1 LIKNMLWGKSRNIV
15 VALEVGSTKVAAAV
29 GEIRPDGTLALLG
42 IGEGPSGQVRKC
54 EIVDFE
60 VAQGCIRDALAEAEQ
75 KTDVVVAEVYLAI
88 TGAHIRSSNIRVSTA
103 TNNENDEIGPEHL
116 QELHDM
122 ATSQTL
128 PTDHAIVHHLL
139 QHYVLD
145 DGTTTDNPVGQV
157 SKHLTAHYHQVY
169 GLASRLQTTIK
180 CVKELSIDVKNYAL
194 SSYATAQAVLTRN
207 QKQLGAVVINLGG
220 GMSDY
225 IAYHKGAVVHTG
237 VLGVGGDHLTNDI
250 VSAFKIPYAKA
261 EQLKKSDGSVILDPG
276 AEEDAITLPGAY
288 NFEERKIYRASLNT
302 VMQARQAE
310 IFEIILDDLTRAHF
324 WPHFHGTVY
333 ITGGASQVRGLIDL
347 ALQIF
352 PCPVELAHQSPFDGD
367 QHYGRRPDL
376 STLMGLL
383 HYARQAELEGASA
396 RGLARFGQSLRRA
409 LASMRLI

>member
-1 LIKNMLWGKSRNIV
+1 MFWGKSRNIV

-42 IGEGPSGQVRKC
+42 IGEGSSGQVRKC

-60 VAQGCIRDALAEAEQ
+60 VAQGCVRDALAEAEQ

-88 TGAHIRSSNIRVSTA
+88 TGAHIRSANTRVT
-103 TNNENDEIGPEHL
+103 TVINNDGDEITHEHL

-122 ATSQTL
+122 ATAQPL

-145 DGTTTDNPVGQV
+145 DGTITDNPIGLA
-157 SKHLTAHYHQVY
+157 SKQLTAHFHQVY
-169 GLASRLQTTIK
+169 GLATRLQTTIR

-220 GMSDY
+220 GVSDY
-225 IAYHKGAVVHTG
+225 IVYQKGAVVHSS

-250 VSAFKIPYAKA
+250 VSGLKIPYAKA
-261 EQLKKSDGSVILDPG
+261 EQLKKTEGSVILDPT
-276 AEEDAITLPGAY
+276 EKEDRITLPGAY
-288 NFEERKIYRASLNT
+288 NFEERQIYRESLNT
-302 VMQARQAE
+302 IMQARQAE
-310 IFEIILDDLTRAHF
+310 IFEIILEDLQNAPF
-324 WPHFHGTVY
+324 WHDFSGTVY
-333 ITGGASQVRGLIDL
+333 LTGGASQVKGLIEL
-347 ALQIF
+347 ASQIF
-352 PCPVELAHQSPFDGD
+352 PCHVELAHQSPFDGD
-367 QHYGRRPDL
+367 QNYGRRPDL
-376 STLMGLL
+376 STLLGLL
-383 HYARQAELEGASA
+383 HYARQAELEVPATKGFA
-396 RGLARFGQSLRRA
+396 RVGQSLKRA

>member
-1 LIKNMLWGKSRNIV
+1 MFWGKSRNIV

-42 IGEGPSGQVRKC
+42 IGEAASGQVRKC

-60 VAQGCIRDALAEAEQ
+60 VAQGCVRDALAEAEL
-75 KTDVVVAEVYLAI
+75 KTDVVIAEVYLAI
-88 TGAHIRSSNIRVSTA
+88 SGAHVRSSNTRVT
-103 TNNENDEIGPEHL
+103 TLINNDADEITHENV

-122 ATSQTL
+122 ATAQPL

-145 DGTTTDNPVGQV
+145 DGSTTDNPIGLA
-157 SKHLTAHYHQVY
+157 SKQLTAHFHQVC
-169 GLASRLQTTIK
+169 GLATRLQTTIR

-220 GMSDY
+220 GISDY
-225 IAYHKGAVVHTG
+225 IVYQNGAVVHTS

-250 VSAFKIPYAKA
+250 VSGLKIPYAKA
-261 EQLKKSDGSVILDPG
+261 EALKKSEGSVILDP
-276 AEEDAITLPGAY
+276 AEAEDCITLPGAY

-302 VMQARQAE
+302 IMQARQAE
-310 IFEIILDDLTRAHF
+310 IFEIILEDLESTTF
-324 WPHFHGTVY
+324 WPDFAGTIY
-333 ITGGASQVRGLIDL
+333 ITGGASQVDGLVEL
-347 ALQIF
+347 AAQIF

-367 QHYGRRPDL
+367 QNYGRRPDL
-376 STLMGLL
+376 STLLGLL
-383 HYARQAELEGASA
+383 QYARQAELELPSSKGFA
-396 RGLARFGQSLRRA
+396 RVGQSLRRA
-409 LASMRLI
+409 LANIRLI